1 MKNKGN
7 IPPKEKKGLKSA
19 ENKALPNL
27 IVNQINV
34 TPVRR
39 GVLDVE
45 EWRSA
50 LRMAESESGWRT
62 KLYDLYHDI
71 LLDAHLSS
79 EIEKRVMA
87 ITNSELVFINEKGEG
102 VKEINDLIDTPE
114 FEKILTE
121 IVLSKFWGFTLLEFE
136 PGIKRLKVHSIER
149 RNVLPKKGI
158 VVSNTYTQDVGIPY
172 REGAYAQWV
181 VETGEPSNLG
191 ILLKAGF
198 WVIIKRG
205 VIGDFAQFSELFGM
219 PTRIAEYDIFDEKTR
234 IELEKAMKEAGSANY
249 ILKPKGTNIELLEN
263 NTNAS
268 GELYERL
275 HNICDKAISIL
286 ILGQTLTTIDKSG
299 SGFAQATIHQDTLEE
314 ILKADKRFIRRVLNN
329 EIKTV
334 LHNLGYPVE
343 GGNFLFHD
351 AIPIAERKE
360 EIELISSLKQLGVP
374 VDDDYVYKT
383 SGIPRPKDYDQLKE
397 EMKTSAWSW
406 LQPEPTSK
414 PSPEPKPD
422 EPKEK
427 KEKNLTW
434 KERMQELVNR
444 VGGFF

>member
-7 IPPKEKKGLKSA
+7 IPPNEKRGLKSSQ
-19 ENKALPNL
+19 NKSVPNL

-50 LRMAESESGWRT
+50 MRIAESESGWRT
-62 KLYDLYHDI
+62 KLYDLYADV

-87 ITNSELVFINEKGEG
+87 ITNAELVFVNDKGEA
-102 VKEINDLIDTPE
+102 VQEINNLIDTPD
-114 FEKILTE
+114 FEKVLTE
-121 IVLSKFWGFTLLEFE
+121 IMLSKFWGITLLEFE
-136 PGIKRLKVHSIER
+136 PGIKTLHAHSIDR
-149 RNVLPKKGI
+149 RNIVPKKGI
-158 VVSNTYTQDVGIPY
+158 VVADSYSQDEGIPY
-172 REGAYAQWV
+172 REGVYAQWV
-181 VETGEPSNLG
+181 VETGEANNLG
-191 ILLKAGF
+191 ILLKAAF

-205 VIGDFAQFSELFGM
+205 AIGDFAQFSELFGM

-234 IELEKAMKEAGSANY
+234 LELEKAMKEAGSANY

-263 NTNAS
+263 NTNAT

-314 ILKADKRFIRRVLNN
+314 IQKADKRFVRRVLN
-329 EIKTV
+329 EGVKKV
-334 LHNLGYPVE
+334 LKNLGYPVE
-343 GGNFLFHD
+343 GGRFIFQD

-360 EIELISSLKQLGVP
+360 EVTLINSVKQLGVP
-374 VDDDYVYKT
+374 VDDDYVYKA
-383 SGIPRPKDYDQLKE
+383 SGIPRPQEYDKLKE
-397 EMKTSAWSW
+397 EMKTAAWPW
-406 LQPEPTSK
+406 LQPEP
-414 PSPEPKPD
+414 SPAPKQENKEPKD
-422 EPKEK
+422 KSLSWREQ
-427 KEKNLTW
+427 
-434 KERMQELVNR
+434 MQELLNR
-444 VGGFF
+444 MRSFF